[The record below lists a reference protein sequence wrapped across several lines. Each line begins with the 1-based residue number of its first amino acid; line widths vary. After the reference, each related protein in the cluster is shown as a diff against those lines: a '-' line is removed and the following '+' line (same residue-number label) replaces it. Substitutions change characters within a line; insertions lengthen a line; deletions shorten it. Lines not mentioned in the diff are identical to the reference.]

1 MFFAPISKAVTE
13 GASNSKDNRA
23 GSWSL
28 WGSAWT
34 RVCLLLLVCVSMA
47 AAEQSALVAAVVQ
60 NRQNPQDAQHGQQG
74 AASFDELA
82 GRAAAARDGGN
93 LPLAIDLY
101 GQAERVKP
109 DWAEGWFYLGMLQ
122 YSANAYPAAI
132 DAFNHLLVLQP
143 GIPPGMAL
151 RGLCEFETGAY
162 DDALRDLEQA
172 VAKGAA
178 NQPRNEQILRYHLA
192 ELLTRSSRFQDA
204 LAQYKFFAA
213 KKIEDEDVLVGM
225 GLAGMRVALLTK
237 DVPAGDREMYQAA
250 GAAGYALLAENTQE
264 ADGLFTQLFARYPT
278 APNLH
283 FFYGFLLFPHTPEL
297 AIEQFK
303 SEVSVAPS
311 NLEAHAMLAFS
322 LMITGR
328 YSEAEPEAEL
338 VLAKAPDMEMGQ
350 LALGR
355 SLAEIGDVK
364 RGTDLLNQVLQ
375 ADPDNLEAHLGMAS
389 VYSRTGRREDADREH
404 KICRSLA
411 K

>member
-60 NRQNPQDAQHGQQG
+60 NRQNPQAAQHGQQG

-143 GIPPGMAL
+143 GMPPGMAL

-250 GAAGYALLAENTQE
+250 GAQDT
-264 ADGLFTQLFARYPT
+264 RCWPR
-278 APNLH
+278 
-283 FFYGFLLFPHTPEL
+283 
-297 AIEQFK
+297 I
-303 SEVSVAPS
+303 
-311 NLEAHAMLAFS
+311 
-322 LMITGR
+322 R
-328 YSEAEPEAEL
+328 RRR
-338 VLAKAPDMEMGQ
+338 MG
-350 LALGR
+350 
-355 SLAEIGDVK
+355 
-364 RGTDLLNQVLQ
+364 
-375 ADPDNLEAHLGMAS
+375 
-389 VYSRTGRREDADREH
+389 YSRSYSHAIRRHR
-404 KICRSLA
+404 ICISFMGFCCFRIRRSWPLSSSKA
-411 K
+411 KLVSRRPTWRRMRCWHFR

>member
-1 MFFAPISKAVTE
+1 MFFAPISKVVTE
-13 GASNSKDNRA
+13 GASNSRQNRS
-23 GSWSL
+23 GSRSL
-28 WGSAWT
+28 WGSAWR
-34 RVCLLLLVCVSMA
+34 RVCLLLLVCLGAGDVRA
-47 AAEQSALVAAVVQ
+47 VA
-60 NRQNPQDAQHGQQG
+60 QQA
-74 AASFDELA
+74 AASFDDLA
-82 GRAAAARDGGN
+82 ARAAAARDGGN

-132 DAFNHLLVLQP
+132 DAFNHLLALQP
-143 GIPPGMAL
+143 GMPPGMAL
-151 RGLCEFETGAY
+151 RGLCEFETGAN

-178 NQPRNEQILRYHLA
+178 NQPQNEQILRFHLA
-192 ELLTRSSRFQDA
+192 ELLTRAGRFQDA

-213 KKIEDEDVLVGM
+213 KNILDEDVLVGL
-225 GLAGMRVALLTK
+225 GLAGMRTPLLTK
-237 DVPAGDREMYQAA
+237 DVAAGDRELYKAA
-250 GAAGYALLAENTQE
+250 GAAGYTLLEENTQL
-264 ADGLFTQLFARYPT
+264 ADELFTQLFARYPAT
-278 APNLH
+278 PGIH
-283 FFYGFLLFPHTPEL
+283 FFYGFLLFPHSPEL

-303 SEVSVAPS
+303 SEVAVAPG
-311 NLEAHAMLAFS
+311 NLEAHAMLAFT
-322 LMITGR
+322 LMIASR
-328 YSEAEPEAEL
+328 YAEAKPEAEL
-338 VLAKAPDMEMGQ
+338 VLAKAPDMEMAQ

-375 ADPDNLEAHLGMAS
+375 ADPDSLEAHLGMAS
-389 VYSRTGRREDADREH
+389 IYSRTGRREDADREH

>member
-1 MFFAPISKAVTE
+1 
-13 GASNSKDNRA
+13 
-23 GSWSL
+23 
-28 WGSAWT
+28 
-34 RVCLLLLVCVSMA
+34 LLLIACMGVVDGSSLA
-47 AAEQSALVAAVVQ
+47 QSAA
-60 NRQNPQDAQHGQQG
+60 P
-74 AASFDELA
+74 SFDDLA

-101 GQAERVKP
+101 GQAEKVKP
-109 DWAEGWFYLGMLQ
+109 DWAEGWFYLGLLQ

-143 GIPPGMAL
+143 GAPPALAL

-162 DDALRDLEQA
+162 DDALRDLDEA

-192 ELLTRSSRFQDA
+192 ELLTRAGRFQDA

-213 KKIEDEDVLVGM
+213 KKIQDEDVLVGL
-225 GLAGMRVALLTK
+225 GLAGMRVPLLTK
-237 DVPAGDREMYQAA
+237 DVAASDREMYQAA
-250 GAAGYALLAENTQE
+250 GAAGYALLADNTQE
-264 ADGLFTQLFARYPT
+264 ADGLFTQLFARYPAT
-278 APNLH
+278 PGLH
-283 FFYGFLLFPHTPEL
+283 FFYGFLLFPHSPEL

-303 SEVSVAPS
+303 SEVAIAPS
-311 NLEAHAMLAFS
+311 NVEAHAMLAFS
-322 LMITGR
+322 LMISGR
-328 YSEAEPEAEL
+328 YAEAEPEAEL

-364 RGTDLLNQVLQ
+364 RGGELLNEVLK

-389 VYSRTGRREDADREH
+389 IYSRTGRREDADREH
-404 KICRSLA
+404 MVCRSLA

>member
-1 MFFAPISKAVTE
+1 MFFAPISKAITE
-13 GASNSKDNRA
+13 GASNSRQNKS
-23 GSWSL
+23 GLWSR
-28 WGSAWT
+28 WAWA
-34 RVCLLLLVCVSMA
+34 RGCVCLLVLTCV
-47 AAEQSALVAAVVQ
+47 LVAAGAQ
-60 NRQNPQDAQHGQQG
+60 QAAPQ
-74 AASFDELA
+74 FDDLA

-101 GQAERVKP
+101 GQAEQVKP

-122 YSANAYPAAI
+122 YSANAYPEAI
-132 DAFNHLLVLQP
+132 DAFNHLLALQP
-143 GIPPGMAL
+143 GVPPGLAL

-204 LAQYKFFAA
+204 LAQYQFFAA
-213 KKIEDEDVLVGM
+213 KNILDEDVLVGL
-225 GLAGMRVALLTK
+225 GLAGMRTPLLTK
-237 DVPAGDREMYQAA
+237 DVAAGDRELYKAA
-250 GAAGYALLAENTQE
+250 GAAGYTLLEENTQL
-264 ADGLFTQLFARYPT
+264 ADELFTQLFARYPAT
-278 APNLH
+278 PGIH
-283 FFYGFLLFPHTPEL
+283 FFYGFLLFPHSPEL

-303 SEVSVAPS
+303 SEVAVAPG
-311 NLEAHAMLAFS
+311 NLEAHAMLAFT
-322 LMITGR
+322 LMIASR
-328 YSEAEPEAEL
+328 YAEAKPEAEL
-338 VLAKAPDMEMGQ
+338 VLAKAPDMEMAQ

-375 ADPDNLEAHLGMAS
+375 ADPDSLEAHLGMAS
-389 VYSRTGRREDADREH
+389 IYSRTGRREDADREH
-404 KICRSLA
+404 KICRRLA

>member
-1 MFFAPISKAVTE
+1 MFFAPISKAITE
-13 GASNSKDNRA
+13 GASNSRQNKS
-23 GSWSL
+23 GLWSR
-28 WGSAWT
+28 WAWA
-34 RVCLLLLVCVSMA
+34 RGCVCLLVLTCV
-47 AAEQSALVAAVVQ
+47 LVAAGAQ
-60 NRQNPQDAQHGQQG
+60 QAAPQ
-74 AASFDELA
+74 FDDLA

-101 GQAERVKP
+101 GQAEQVKP

-122 YSANAYPAAI
+122 YSANAYPEAI
-132 DAFNHLLVLQP
+132 DAFNHLLALQP
-143 GIPPGMAL
+143 GVPPGLAL

-204 LAQYKFFAA
+204 LAQYQFFAA
-213 KKIEDEDVLVGM
+213 KNILDEDVLVGL
-225 GLAGMRVALLTK
+225 GLAGMRTPLLTK
-237 DVPAGDREMYQAA
+237 DVAAGDRELYKAA
-250 GAAGYALLAENTQE
+250 GAAGYTLLEENTQL
-264 ADGLFTQLFARYPT
+264 ADELFTQLFARYPAT
-278 APNLH
+278 PGIH
-283 FFYGFLLFPHTPEL
+283 FFYGFLLFPHSPEL

-303 SEVSVAPS
+303 SEVAVAPG
-311 NLEAHAMLAFS
+311 NLEAHAMLAFT
-322 LMITGR
+322 LMIASR
-328 YSEAEPEAEL
+328 YAEAKPEAEL
-338 VLAKAPDMEMGQ
+338 VLAKAPDMEMAQ

-375 ADPDNLEAHLGMAS
+375 ADPDSLEAHLGMAS
-389 VYSRTGRREDADREH
+389 IYSRTGRREDADREH

>member
-13 GASNSKDNRA
+13 GASNSRQNKA
-23 GSWSL
+23 GSRSR
-28 WGSAWT
+28 WGWT
-34 RVCLLLLVCVSMA
+34 WGRVCLLLIACMGVGDGIA
-47 AAEQSALVAAVVQ
+47 PAQSVA
-60 NRQNPQDAQHGQQG
+60 P
-74 AASFDELA
+74 SFDDLA

-101 GQAERVKP
+101 GQAEKVKP
-109 DWAEGWFYLGMLQ
+109 DWAEGWFYLGLLQ

-143 GIPPGMAL
+143 GAPPALAL

-162 DDALRDLEQA
+162 DDALRDLDEA

-192 ELLTRSSRFQDA
+192 ELLTRAGRFQDA

-213 KKIEDEDVLVGM
+213 KKIQDEDVLVGL
-225 GLAGMRVALLTK
+225 GLAGMRAPLLTK
-237 DVPAGDREMYQAA
+237 DVAASDREMYQAA

-264 ADGLFTQLFARYPT
+264 ADGLFTQLFARYPAT
-278 APNLH
+278 PGLH
-283 FFYGFLLFPHTPEL
+283 FFYGFLLFPHSPEL

-303 SEVSVAPS
+303 SEVAIAPS
-311 NLEAHAMLAFS
+311 NVEAHAMLAFS
-322 LMITGR
+322 LMISGR
-328 YSEAEPEAEL
+328 YAEAEPEAEL

-364 RGTDLLNQVLQ
+364 RGGELLNEVLK

-389 VYSRTGRREDADREH
+389 IYSRTGRREDADREH
-404 KICRSLA
+404 MVCRSLA

>member
-1 MFFAPISKAVTE
+1 MFFAPISKAITE
-13 GASNSKDNRA
+13 GASNSRQNKS
-23 GSWSL
+23 GLWSR
-28 WGSAWT
+28 WAWA
-34 RVCLLLLVCVSMA
+34 RGCVCLLVLTCV
-47 AAEQSALVAAVVQ
+47 LVAAGAQ
-60 NRQNPQDAQHGQQG
+60 QAAPQ
-74 AASFDELA
+74 FDDLA

-101 GQAERVKP
+101 GQAEQVKP

-122 YSANAYPAAI
+122 YSANAYPEAI
-132 DAFNHLLVLQP
+132 DAFNHLLALQP
-143 GIPPGMAL
+143 GVPPGLAL

-162 DDALRDLEQA
+162 DDALRDLEQG

-213 KKIEDEDVLVGM
+213 KNILDEDVLVGL
-225 GLAGMRVALLTK
+225 GLAGMRTPLLTK
-237 DVPAGDREMYQAA
+237 DVAAGDRELYKAA
-250 GAAGYALLAENTQE
+250 GAAGYTLLEENTQL
-264 ADGLFTQLFARYPT
+264 ADELFTQLFARYPAT
-278 APNLH
+278 PGIH
-283 FFYGFLLFPHTPEL
+283 FFYGFLLFPHSPEL

-303 SEVSVAPS
+303 SEVAVAPG
-311 NLEAHAMLAFS
+311 NLEAHAMLAFT
-322 LMITGR
+322 LMIASR
-328 YSEAEPEAEL
+328 YAEAKPEAEL
-338 VLAKAPDMEMGQ
+338 VLAKAPDMEMAQ

-375 ADPDNLEAHLGMAS
+375 ADPDSLEAHLGMAS
-389 VYSRTGRREDADREH
+389 IYSRTGRREDADREH
-404 KICRSLA
+404 KICRRLA